1 MAISSGEVAQSMIWR
16 EQRSP
21 VSTLSERSS
30 SRRATYLLCGP
41 GPVLVHSDRGQVGRD
56 PLQHH
61 QPDVRA
67 AVLVQLL
74 DDRVA
79 DVCGKERTDK
89 STTRLFIQKEDKRLT
104 VARELDAVVHQ
115 LHRNLVIVAR
125 LADTHVEPLLSV
137 AQSADVVSS
146 RLGGAVRHRRDG
158 RVVGRRRSK
167 VCAERGK
174 AGRSVL
180 EAHRSG

>member
-1 MAISSGEVAQSMIWR
+1 MMAISSGEVAQSMIWR

-21 VSTLSERSS
+21 VSNPRKKSS
-30 SRRATYLLCGP
+30 SRRPTYLLCGP

-79 DVCGKERTDK
+79 DVCGKDRRTDK
-89 STTRLFIQKEDKRLT
+89 STTRLFNQKKNKGSRSLESST
-104 VARELDAVVHQ
+104 
-115 LHRNLVIVAR
+115 
-125 LADTHVEPLLSV
+125 
-137 AQSADVVSS
+137 QSSINSIATSS
-146 RLGGAVRHRRDG
+146 
-158 RVVGRRRSK
+158 
-167 VCAERGK
+167 
-174 AGRSVL
+174 
-180 EAHRSG
+180 